1 MSKDILV
8 NEPVKRKESDESLIE
23 RIERELRELSKKKKE
38 DMEQSKLKEE
48 IEMIENHIKNAL
60 QLQMISVNLAFQYR
74 ERLKKASV
82 DRQVSSDDNH
92 FFKLNEIPE
101 MIEERRRRK
110 KLRDEAEV
118 ITKKIRE
125 NPDYCPTSHE
135 NEILNNW
142 SKEEKL
148 IQQYKNNKADEKK
161 EIEKG
166 QGSIDGIYR

>member
-8 NEPVKRKESDESLIE
+8 NEPVKREEDDNSLSE
-23 RIERELRELSKKKKE
+23 RIERELSELNKKKKA
-38 DMEQSKLKEE
+38 DMEKSKLKEE

-82 DRQVSSDDNH
+82 DRQTSFDNNH
-92 FFKLNEIPE
+92 FFRLNELPG
-101 MIEERRRRK
+101 MIEERRRQK

-118 ITKKIRE
+118 IMKKIRE

-135 NEILNNW
+135 NEVLHNW

-148 IQQYKNNKADEKK
+148 IQQYKNDKVDGKK

-166 QGSIDGIYR
+166 